1 MSVVTDVIVLVSL
14 AEEDPE
20 DTFPP
25 IDEIN
30 NWLLS
35 HGQHVGLN
43 HLNGNEG
50 GHKAWQCDVFGGA
63 FNYLNA
69 DEFARTVAT
78 AQWKSP
84 DRVQLLVKG
93 EEDEIWGLVN
103 IIAPYQSRQ
112 SSAAAVAARRALGR
126 ERPDV
131 PWE

>member
-25 IDEIN
+25 IDKIN
-30 NWLLS
+30 NWLLA
-35 HGQHVGLN
+35 HGQYVGLN

-50 GHKAWQCDVFGGA
+50 GHKAWQADVFGGA
-63 FNYLNA
+63 FNHL
-69 DEFARTVAT
+69 DISEFARMVAMV
-78 AQWKSP
+78 QWKSP

-93 EEDEIWGLVN
+93 EEDEVWGLVN
-103 IIAPYQSRQ
+103 IVAPYQSRQ
-112 SSAAAVAARRALGR
+112 SSAAAVAARKALGR
-126 ERPDV
+126 ERPDA